1 MDNKK
6 SEVEKALEDLFDEP
20 FLTIEE
26 EKKIK
31 ENNNATSYDDKYE
44 DGDDNT
50 MHTYED
56 YEEKQ
61 EDVLENDDIKNKE
74 ETIANNDVDDDRIVF
89 SNPKVVE
96 EDKKESNKYIFYMIL
111 ALVFMF
117 SVVTCVVIYITN
129 KEQVTRCTFKAF
141 DSGYK
146 IKDEYT
152 IAHKN
157 GNLTYVQGKYK
168 YTALTDEFKAELE
181 NVKKEKIPVIVNSN
195 GMPGFTHSIQTT
207 DEYVMVDSYYDITK
221 INFKEVDKIDYDVA
235 PVSYITLK
243 STTTYKKIIN
253 ELNKK
258 AYICKKLN

>member
-6 SEVEKALEDLFDEP
+6 SEVEKALEDIFDEP

-31 ENNNATSYDDKYE
+31 EKNNAVSYDDKYE

-56 YEEKQ
+56 YEEKRDESL
-61 EDVLENDDIKNKE
+61 EDEDKKNKEEVLEND
-74 ETIANNDVDDDRIVF
+74 NNDKIVF

-96 EDKKESNKYIFYMIL
+96 DDKKESSKYIFYMIL

-152 IAHKN
+152 FAHKN
-157 GNLTYVQGKYK
+157 GNLTYIQGKYK
-168 YTALTDEFKAELE
+168 YTALTEEFKAELE

-195 GMPGFTHSIQTT
+195 GMPGFTHSLQTT
-207 DEYVMVDSYYDITK
+207 DEYVIINSYYDITK
-221 INFKEVDKIDYDVA
+221 INFKEVDKINYDVA

-253 ELNKK
+253 ELSKK